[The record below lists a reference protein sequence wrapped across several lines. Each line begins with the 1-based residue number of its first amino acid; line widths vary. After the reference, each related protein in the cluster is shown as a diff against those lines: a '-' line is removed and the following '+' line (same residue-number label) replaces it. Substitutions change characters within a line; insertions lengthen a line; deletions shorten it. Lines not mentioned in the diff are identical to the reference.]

1 MFLYSQ
7 IGTVMGSSLHKTP
20 EIIEREDRKPAIILD
35 YNHNK
40 GGMDNLDKV
49 IVTYRWMTGP

>member
-1 MFLYSQ
+1 M
-7 IGTVMGSSLHKTP
+7 HKTV
-20 EIIEREDRKPAIILD
+20 EISDHEDRKPAIILD

-49 IVTYRWMTGP
+49 I